1 MALIVLKRPPVTE
14 KKIEE
19 IEVFALSN
27 VRRKLKHTLH
37 LQMTEDD
44 EVLVCAHGEGW
55 MANAKEQQG
64 YVKVFVCCYVLMSP
78 V

>member
-1 MALIVLKRPPVTE
+1 
-14 KKIEE
+14 
-19 IEVFALSN
+19 
-27 VRRKLKHTLH
+27 
-37 LQMTEDD
+37 MTEDD

-78 V
+78 VWSNFSFILGVY

>member
-1 MALIVLKRPPVTE
+1 MLQS
-14 KKIEE
+14 
-19 IEVFALSN
+19 LSN
-27 VRRKLKHTLH
+27 VHRKLKHILH

-64 YVKVFVCCYVLMSP
+64 YVKVLHFPHLL
-78 V
+78 